1 MGLSCT
7 ERLESWNLPVI
18 VLAFGCLYET
28 LRRKG
33 YVMAENKTRPT
44 EKSVQEFLD
53 AVPDEKKRRD
63 SYRIL
68 ALMQQVTGQEPQM
81 WGDSIVGFGS
91 YHYKYASGREG
102 DAPLAGFSPRKEA
115 LTVYLMAGFNQQY
128 EGLMARLGKYKT
140 SKVCLYVKKLEDIDL
155 GTLEELVRR
164 SVEQV
169 KIANS

>member
-1 MGLSCT
+1 
-7 ERLESWNLPVI
+7 
-18 VLAFGCLYET
+18 
-28 LRRKG
+28 
-33 YVMAENKTRPT
+33 MAENKTRPT

-68 ALMQQVTGQEPQM
+68 ALMKQVTGQEPQM

-115 LTVYLMAGFNQQY
+115 LTVYLVSGFDQQY
-128 EGLMARLGKYKT
+128 EGLMAQLGKYKT
-140 SKVCLYVKKLEDIDL
+140 SKSCLYVKKLEDIDL
-155 GTLEELVRR
+155 GTLEELVRS

-169 KIANS
+169 KITNS